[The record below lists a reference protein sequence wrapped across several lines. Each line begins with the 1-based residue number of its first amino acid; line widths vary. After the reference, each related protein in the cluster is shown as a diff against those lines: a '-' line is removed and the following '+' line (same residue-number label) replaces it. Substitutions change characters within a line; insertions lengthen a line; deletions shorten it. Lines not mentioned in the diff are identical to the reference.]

1 MLHQSNVS
9 QDAKKDD
16 LRHEKSLSGTT
27 TYVAAAIAAMVE
39 ETTNDVVAPS

>member
-1 MLHQSNVS
+1 MLHQSNAS

-16 LRHEKSLSGTT
+16 LRHEKNSFDIA
-27 TYVAAAIAAMVE
+27 TYVVAATAVMAK